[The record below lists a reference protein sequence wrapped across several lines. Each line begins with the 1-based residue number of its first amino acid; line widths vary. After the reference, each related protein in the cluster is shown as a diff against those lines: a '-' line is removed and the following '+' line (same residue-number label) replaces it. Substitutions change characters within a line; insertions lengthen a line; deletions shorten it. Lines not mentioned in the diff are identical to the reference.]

1 VGAAEAVIL
10 PSLLLSLAATGCA
23 FAAAAPAP
31 DAFADDFERG
41 LCVGRCR
48 GWNWATAQQIDGGLK
63 VVNGRLRA
71 QTQPRSKRVPKAA
84 LIARPVKLAPG
95 ASARIAFSV
104 MVPES
109 APLNSV
115 HLVDVECATCGEEGN
130 PGIRLY
136 LRHGRLR
143 IDRSKIG
150 VRDAWT
156 NDAAP
161 QLRHG
166 RWHRVEFDVTTGFG
180 AAGMVRVRL
189 DRRTVLEAKGDT
201 IIRPWARAAAG
212 ADRIQ
217 IGITASSNPVPAVA
231 WFDDVAVTI
240 RR

>member
-1 VGAAEAVIL
+1 LG
-10 PSLLLSLAATGCA
+10 G
-23 FAAAAPAP
+23 
-31 DAFADDFERG
+31 
-41 LCVGRCR
+41 CR
-48 GWNWATAQQIDGGLK
+48 GWNWATAQQIDGTVQ

-71 QTQPRSKRVPKAA
+71 RTQARGGRVPKAA
-84 LIARPVKLAPG
+84 LIARPAKLAP
-95 ASARIAFSV
+95 SATVRVAFSV
-104 MVPES
+104 MVPEG
-109 APLNSV
+109 APLNSI
-115 HLVDVECATCGEEGN
+115 HLLDIECATCGEEGN

-166 RWHRVEFDVTTGFG
+166 RWHRVELDLTAGFG
-180 AAGMVRVRL
+180 AAGRVRARL
-189 DRRTVLEAKGDT
+189 DGATVLEAQGDT
-201 IIRPWARAAAG
+201 ITRPAGGAAAG
-212 ADRIQ
+212 VDRIQ
-217 IGITASSNPVPAVA
+217 IGLTASSNAVPAVA